1 MQVRISL
8 HKPADCNYRQHQS
21 STLGQ
26 SQILNPQTSQPSTE
40 SVGSSWSRFEIPTK
54 NDSLSSGFPF
64 HPRLYDL
71 KVTHDEWSLFS
82 SDIVNSAK
90 LKSSKDLMAWVTGIT
105 TGTVTSPVLLVFGP
119 VAGYY
124 TGRLIHRKTIVKTVR
139 KKLGR
144 EGDLRSVLRRWN
156 KETFEE
162 RGFQAWLEL
171 PLDPGELNKEYL
183 VDETLESTKAQM
195 KAAKKAARRFR
206 IIIIPNDD
214 PVPTTA
220 ESASGELPPN
230 ILPLAQAAMGEDRT
244 PQELHDTVL
253 QPPEYSPGSAHG
265 NLLEKDRQGQDRPQ
279 ASRSVPSEASEL
291 YAATAESV
299 KYIRSAE
306 SSNPD

>member
-1 MQVRISL
+1 
-8 HKPADCNYRQHQS
+8 
-21 STLGQ
+21 
-26 SQILNPQTSQPSTE
+26 
-40 SVGSSWSRFEIPTK
+40 
-54 NDSLSSGFPF
+54 
-64 HPRLYDL
+64 
-71 KVTHDEWSLFS
+71 
-82 SDIVNSAK
+82 VNSAK
-90 LKSSKDLMAWVTGIT
+90 LKPSKDFMAWVTGIT

-230 ILPLAQAAMGEDRT
+230 VLPLAQAAMGEDRT

-253 QPPEYSPGSAHG
+253 QPPEYSPGNEHG